1 MRKIQFKMDVL
12 SLMPLDFFY
21 FLLGTKAVYLRIPR
35 LLKIQ
40 TYWEFFRLL
49 DRVVASPHILRI
61 VKTITYM
68 LWMIHITA
76 CTYYGYSVLQGL
88 FKLNSHF
95 ECQLPISSPLI
106 FLGIGSNRWVFSG
119 KGHPYV
125 RCFAFA
131 TKTATSIGKNP
142 KPQNVGEYIFMTFAW
157 LTGVF
162 IFAMLIGQMR
172 DIINTATKTQTE
184 YKKLVDDTLDYTRQ
198 LGLGTDL
205 QKRIKSWFE
214 FTWQQQRTLNETHI
228 LDCLPTNL
236 KTDIAINV
244 HIQTLSKV
252 QLFAEVDLAL
262 LRELV
267 LKFKSVTYLPGDYV
281 CKKGDVGKEMYIIK
295 TGQIQVMGGPH
306 GDEVLATLH
315 EGSVFGE
322 ISLLGIGGTDKNRRT
337 ADVRSKGFAN
347 LFVLSKSDLNE
358 AIAYYPDAQLV
369 LKRRAKSLMRKNAA
383 RAKQDAKKIVR
394 ETTIERMGEQSVVI
408 GNPVEADSEPKLL
421 KAIMEAL
428 PTESGASELLCRS
441 ARRRP
446 SHAPQMSDEIIP
458 DTPET
463 VEMDKTIPRADFQI
477 ENEIKRLGQQPL
489 NVQNLTDYQKEEMN
503 LKCNV
508 TVHREMQE

>member
-1 MRKIQFKMDVL
+1 
-12 SLMPLDFFY
+12 
-21 FLLGTKAVYLRIPR
+21 
-35 LLKIQ
+35 
-40 TYWEFFRLL
+40 
-49 DRVVASPHILRI
+49 
-61 VKTITYM
+61 
-68 LWMIHITA
+68 
-76 CTYYGYSVLQGL
+76 
-88 FKLNSHF
+88 
-95 ECQLPISSPLI
+95 
-106 FLGIGSNRWVFSG
+106 
-119 KGHPYV
+119 
-125 RCFAFA
+125 
-131 TKTATSIGKNP
+131 
-142 KPQNVGEYIFMTFAW
+142 MTFAW

-198 LGLGTDL
+198 LGLGIDL
-205 QKRIKSWFE
+205 EKRIKSWFE
-214 FTWQQQRTLNETHI
+214 FTWQQQRTLNEAHI

-337 ADVRSKGFAN
+337 ADVRSRGFAN

-383 RAKQDAKKIVR
+383 RAKEDAKKLER
-394 ETTIERMGEQSVVI
+394 ESTLEKMGEQSVVI
-408 GNPVEADSEPKLL
+408 GNPQAADSGPKLL
-421 KAIMEAL
+421 KTIIDAL
-428 PTESGASELLCRS
+428 PSESAAAELLTRGS
-441 ARRRP
+441 ARPRRIQT
-446 SHAPQMSDEIIP
+446 HELSDEIMPNTP
-458 DTPET
+458 DT
-463 VEMDKTIPRADFQI
+463 VEMDKLHKTNFQI
-477 ENEIKRLGQQPL
+477 ENETRRSLQEQPL
-489 NVQNLTDYQKEEMN
+489 SVLNLTDNEKER
-503 LKCNV
+503 LKSATSRLECNV